1 MRNLFVRSQKCWWL
15 TTKPNQYM
23 EIGAIRN
30 HKCSL
35 NWRGLMTANFL
46 DRTGNF
52 KFPVSMTRRRNH
64 MFENTSCPCLHQHLT
79 NIMLLSHF
87 IFGLNS
93 ISIVSNSF
101 IRDSQRGKIQRET
114 KTRIKLN
121 QSVYTF
127 QQNVSQE
134 CFLSIHFWEEKSTW
148 CRIKLTYLIYMQICY
163 WKLQRAFDPM
173 YISIIS
179 GLLGYLGI
187 ISP

>member
-1 MRNLFVRSQKCWWL
+1 MFPNLTWPYDSEFPGS
-15 TTKPNQYM
+15 
-23 EIGAIRN
+23 
-30 HKCSL
+30 
-35 NWRGLMTANFL
+35 NW
-46 DRTGNF
+46 NF

-101 IRDSQRGKIQRET
+101 IRNSQRGKIQRET

-127 QQNVSQE
+127 HQNVTQE
-134 CFLSIHFWEEKSTW
+134 CLQKISLWVFIFEKRKVLDAGSNSPTEHT
-148 CRIKLTYLIYMQICY
+148 CKFVIENYKGYLIPRTSRLSVDC
-163 WKLQRAFDPM
+163 
-173 YISIIS
+173 S
-179 GLLGYLGI
+179 GI
-187 ISP
+187 